1 MDPRLL
7 RYYNQELRYLREMG
21 GEFAREF
28 PKIAG
33 RLGMEGMEVSDPY
46 VERLI
51 EGCAFLA
58 ARVQLKQDAE
68 FPQLAQ
74 RLLEMVCPNLTAP
87 IPSMLVARIQC
98 ANDPNLINGFRVAR
112 GSALIGPETA
122 MSRTRCEF
130 RTAQEVTLTPVRVVG
145 AEYFLS
151 AADLALSNLPLPER
165 PRSGVRLKLA
175 LPVGLAFSQLKLGT
189 LRFFLGGLPD
199 VALRLHELLVG
210 ACVGALVGPAGRGA
224 DAGRQFLTGSH
235 VRAAGF
241 GDEEAMLPVTLRG
254 LAGTRLMQ
262 EYFAFAQR
270 FLFIDVAG
278 LGAAFASS
286 AGNTFEIVFLFSR
299 YVAPLEGA
307 VEPENFQLH
316 CVPAINL
323 FERRADRL
331 HVDDGATAYHV
342 VPDRTSSLDYEI
354 FDVLGVRG
362 YGDDSEEHV
371 FQPLFSVP
379 QVEPAADTG
388 YYSAVRE
395 PRLPSERGKR
405 EGPRSGYVGT
415 EVFLSLVD
423 SRERPFSGA
432 VRQLAV
438 QVRCTNRDLPLF
450 MPTGQAGGEL
460 TLNASGPIESIHIAA
475 GPSRPQSAMR
485 EGGIAWRLL
494 GLLSLNYL
502 SLLDSDP
509 QGGAVALRE
518 ILALF
523 AGSADVGLKRQIEG
537 VRSVGVRPVVRRH
550 PVAGPIAFSRGLEV
564 RVTVDDLSFE
574 GGSAV
579 LLGSVLHQYFSRH
592 VSMNSFAQTVLSS
605 LTRGDVMTWAPRLG
619 ARAVL

>member
-33 RLGMEGMEVSDPY
+33 RLGMEGMEVADPY

-68 FPQLAQ
+68 FPQLSQ
-74 RLLEMVCPNLTAP
+74 RLLEMISPNLSAP
-87 IPSMLVARIQC
+87 VPSMLVARIKPT
-98 ANDPNLINGFRVAR
+98 NDPNLINGFRVAR

-130 RTAQEVTLTPVRVVG
+130 RTAQEVVLTPIKVVG

-165 PRSGVRLKLA
+165 PRSGVRLKLE
-175 LPVGLAFSQLKLGT
+175 LPTGLSFGQLKLGT
-189 LRFFLGGLPD
+189 LRFFIGGLPD
-199 VALRLHELLVG
+199 VALRLHELIVG
-210 ACVGALVGPAGRGA
+210 SCVGILAGAPGRGA
-224 DAGRQFLTGSH
+224 EAGRSFLTASQ

-270 FLFIDVAG
+270 FLFIDVSG
-278 LGAAFASS
+278 LGAAFAKTT
-286 AGNTFEIVFLFSR
+286 GNAFEIVLLFNR

-331 HVDDGATAYHV
+331 HLDEGATAYHL
-342 VPDRTSSLDYEI
+342 VPERTASLDYEV
-354 FDVLGVRG
+354 FDILSVRG
-362 YGDDSEEHV
+362 YREDSEEQT
-371 FQPLFSVP
+371 FLPLFAAP
-379 QVEPAADTG
+379 QAEPGAERA

-395 PRLPSERGKR
+395 PRLPSDRSKR

-415 EVFLSLVD
+415 ETFLSLVD
-423 SRERPFSGA
+423 SREVPYRGSL
-432 VRQLAV
+432 RQLAV

-450 MPTGQAGGEL
+450 MPTGQAQGEL
-460 TLNASGPIESIHIAA
+460 LLNVSAPIESIHITA
-475 GPSRPQSAMR
+475 GPSRPQSAMK

-502 SLLDSDP
+502 SLMESDP
-509 QGGAVALRE
+509 ESGALTLRE
-518 ILALF
+518 ILTLF
-523 AGSADVGLKRQIEG
+523 ASGADVGLKRQIEG
-537 VRSVGVRPVVRRH
+537 VRSVSVKPIVRRH
-550 PVAGPIAFSRGLEV
+550 PVAGPIAFCRGLEV
-564 RVTVDDLSFE
+564 KITVDDLSFE

-579 LLGSVLHQYFSRH
+579 LLISVLHQYFSRH
-592 VSMNSFAQTVLSS
+592 VSMNSFVQTVLASM
-605 LTRGDVMTWAPRLG
+605 TRGDVMTWAPRLG

>member
-68 FPQLAQ
+68 FPELAQ
-74 RLLEMVCPNLTAP
+74 RLVEMISPNLVAP
-87 IPSMLVARIQC
+87 LPSMLVARIQC
-98 ANDPNLINGFRVAR
+98 ANDPNLLNGFRIPR
-112 GSALIGPETA
+112 GSALLGAETA
-122 MSRTRCEF
+122 LSRTRCEF
-130 RTAQEVTLTPVRVVG
+130 RTAQDVVLTPIRVAS

-151 AADLALSNLPLPER
+151 AADLSLSTLGLPER
-165 PRSGVRLKLA
+165 PRSGVRVKLE
-175 LPVGLAFSQLKLGT
+175 LPAGMSFSQLKLGAI
-189 LRFFLGGLPD
+189 RFYIGGLPD
-199 VALRLHELLVG
+199 VALRLYELMVG
-210 ACVGALVGPAGRGA
+210 ACVGALAGATGRSG
-224 DAGRQFLTGSH
+224 DSTRQFLAGTS

-241 GDEEAMLPVTLRG
+241 RDEEAMLPVTLRG
-254 LAGTRLMQ
+254 LAGTRLLQ
-262 EYFAFAQR
+262 EYFAFPQR
-270 FLFIDVAG
+270 FLFVDVCD
-278 LGAAFASS
+278 LGAAFAKCT
-286 AGNTFEIVFLFSR
+286 GNTFEIALLFNR

-307 VEPENFQLH
+307 VDADSFQLH

-331 HVDDGATAYHV
+331 HLGDGATAYHV
-342 VPDRTSSLDYEI
+342 VSDRTATLDYEV
-354 FDVLGVRG
+354 FDILNVRG
-362 YGDDSEEHV
+362 FREDSEELV
-371 FQPLFSVP
+371 FHPLFAAP
-379 QVEPAADTG
+379 QAEPKSDMG
-388 YYSAVRE
+388 YYSAIRE
-395 PRLPSERGKR
+395 PRLPSDRGKR
-405 EGPRSGYVGT
+405 DGPRSGYVGT

-423 SRERPFSGA
+423 SRELAYPS
-432 VRQLAV
+432 VIRQLGA
-438 QVRCTNRDLPLF
+438 QIRCTNRDLPLF
-450 MPTGQAGGEL
+450 MPTGQPQGEL
-460 TLNASGPIESIHIAA
+460 SLNLTAPIQSIHIAA

-485 EGGIAWRLL
+485 EGAIAWRLL
-494 GLLSLNYL
+494 GLLSLNYI

-509 QGGAVALRE
+509 ENGATALRE
-518 ILALF
+518 ILSVF
-523 AGSADVGLKRQIEG
+523 AIGADIGLKRQIEG
-537 VRSVGVRPVVRRH
+537 VRSIGVKPVVRRH
-550 PVAGPIAFSRGLEV
+550 PVTGPIAFSRGLEI

-574 GGSAV
+574 GGSAI
-579 LLGSVLHQYFSRH
+579 LLGSVLHQYFARH